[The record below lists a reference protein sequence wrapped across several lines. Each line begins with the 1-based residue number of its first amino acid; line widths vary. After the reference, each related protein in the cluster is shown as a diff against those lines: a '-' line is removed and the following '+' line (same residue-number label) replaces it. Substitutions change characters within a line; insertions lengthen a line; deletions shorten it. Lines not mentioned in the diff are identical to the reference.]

1 MFSREK
7 RIAAIPVRTFFG
19 MGELTVTIKKTFVSF
34 QYSDADYSGSGGA
47 VEGVSLQHRGF
58 VTFQIVSHRR
68 KISGILKN
76 SEKNRRKSIAA
87 ASCRNHVG
95 RRLSLQGVGH
105 LYLKSVLNIFCSS
118 RVT

>member
-1 MFSREK
+1 MFSRAK

-19 MGELTVTIKKTFVSF
+19 MGELTVTIKKAFVSF

-47 VEGVSLQHRGF
+47 VEGVSLQHGGF
-58 VTFQIVSHRR
+58 IAFQIVLHRR